1 MIRRYRV
8 HIIIILAVLLFLFLT
23 RDNKR
28 STVNGN
34 SFAVLNTSDISKIF
48 MADRKGTTIKFI
60 KNEDNW
66 IINDNYKVREDA
78 IGVLLN
84 TISQIRIK
92 RTVPLIHEEQVIKE
106 LASLGVKIEMYN
118 KYGLIKS
125 YTIGNTTEDY
135 LGTYMLLDNNES
147 PFITHIPSHNGFLGP
162 RYGIAVNSININNWR
177 DINIFDLKIN
187 EIKKISVKHF
197 NDPGSS
203 FLLSVDSLKLYNM
216 DNTIFE
222 LDTLSMKRYLNVFK
236 KLNCEAFKND
246 KSKIEFVSPIHELVV
261 NNDTLFTYP
270 IDIDNI
276 KTKDENFNVRRMYA
290 KLNNGDL
297 MLIQNNVFNKVLIT
311 IDELKK

>member
-48 MADRKGTTIKFI
+48 MADRKGTTIKLI

-197 NDPGSS
+197 NDSGSS